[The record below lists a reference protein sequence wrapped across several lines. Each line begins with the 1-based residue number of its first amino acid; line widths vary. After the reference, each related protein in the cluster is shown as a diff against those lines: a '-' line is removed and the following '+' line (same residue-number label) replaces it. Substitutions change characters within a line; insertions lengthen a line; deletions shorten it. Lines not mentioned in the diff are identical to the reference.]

1 VSDPIL
7 LFLLV
12 DAVALIATGAS
23 VAVLPLSAAGLLTTL
38 LSGLGLLLCVPPLLL
53 SPQTSGFI
61 VPAGPPGLSLHF
73 ALDPLSVFGIV
84 VVLVAVTAVAAY
96 QAVSVPAAAP
106 VRMTAFCAGGA
117 IFTLLAADG
126 ATLTL
131 GLAATCAAIG
141 YGRGRHLMLV
151 PILLLAAVCLLT
163 PSGYAPR
170 FDAIRAAPIEAD
182 RASAAAALTLA
193 AVGALLWPV
202 KGERNWARDAHSV
215 GILIALGIY
224 LLLRVIAD
232 LSVNAGQSWWGVGL
246 LLAGGATA
254 VVQGWF
260 AADSPDID
268 AAIAALMRCQAGLA
282 TASIGL
288 ALVARA
294 ADLAGAATFAL
305 EAACLT
311 TVGAGIAGTLAMLSA
326 HAIGTSAGTY
336 RLSRLGGLIHPM
348 PGTSAA
354 MAASLLTLSA
364 LPPGLGFVA
373 LWLSFQSILSAPRT
387 GGLLMQLPLA
397 WIAAAVALSAALA
410 TAASLRVVGI
420 ALLGRPRTPR
430 GAGAAEAGSPIR
442 AVLLPLAGLSLGVG
456 LLPGPLLRLLADP
469 VVHGLTGLPSGQ
481 GLGLLSTSGSAPGYL
496 AIPVLA
502 LMGLATGIPVLVLR
516 RSHRRTKLAGP
527 WNDGMQLPDGLP
539 FGDPAAQSAGTGFL
553 PGLPAIHRLALP
565 RIPLFLKRPA
575 LPATTGIWAMMV
587 AFAALLLV
595 MTVVS

>member
-1 VSDPIL
+1 
-7 LFLLV
+7 
-12 DAVALIATGAS
+12 
-23 VAVLPLSAAGLLTTL
+23 
-38 LSGLGLLLCVPPLLL
+38 
-53 SPQTSGFI
+53 
-61 VPAGPPGLSLHF
+61 
-73 ALDPLSVFGIV
+73 
-84 VVLVAVTAVAAY
+84 VAVTAIAAFE
-96 QAVSVPAAAP
+96 AASAPTAAP

-117 IFTLLAADG
+117 ILALLAADG

-131 GLAATCAAIG
+131 GLAATCAAVG

-182 RASAAAALTLA
+182 RAAAAAALTLA
-193 AVGALLWPV
+193 AVGVLLWPT
-202 KGERNWARDAHSV
+202 KGDRNWTRDAHSV
-215 GILIALGIY
+215 GILIPLGIY

-232 LSVNAGQSWWGVGL
+232 LSVNATQTWWGVGL

-254 VVQGWF
+254 VVQGWL

-268 AAIAALMRCQAGLA
+268 AAIAALMRRQAALA
-282 TASIGL
+282 TANIGL

-311 TVGAGIAGTLAMLSA
+311 TIGVGTAGVLAILSA
-326 HAIGTSAGTY
+326 HAIGTSAGTF
-336 RLSRLGGLIHPM
+336 RLSHLGGLVHPM

-354 MAASLLTLSA
+354 MAAGLLTLSA
-364 LPPGLGFVA
+364 LPPSLGFVA

-397 WIAAAVALSAALA
+397 WIAVAIALSAALA

-430 GAGAAEAGSPIR
+430 GAGAAEAWPPCR
-442 AVLLPLAGLSLGVG
+442 TVLLPLAALAVGVG
-456 LLPGPLLRLLADP
+456 LLPGPLLWLLADP
-469 VVHGLTGLPSGQ
+469 VVGGLTGLPSGQ
-481 GLGLLSTSGSAPGYL
+481 GLGLLSTSGIAPGYL

-502 LMGLATGIPVLVLR
+502 LMGLATGVPILVLR
-516 RSHRRTKLAGP
+516 RSHKKTKLAGP
-527 WNDGMQLPDGLP
+527 WNEGMQLPDGLP
-539 FGDPAAQSAGTGFL
+539 FGDPAAQSAGAGFL
-553 PGLPAIHRLALP
+553 PGLPTIRLPALP
-565 RIPLFLKRPA
+565 RIPVLRQWRTP
-575 LPATTGIWAMMV
+575 PATTGIWAV
-587 AFAALLLV
+587 VAAFAALLLV